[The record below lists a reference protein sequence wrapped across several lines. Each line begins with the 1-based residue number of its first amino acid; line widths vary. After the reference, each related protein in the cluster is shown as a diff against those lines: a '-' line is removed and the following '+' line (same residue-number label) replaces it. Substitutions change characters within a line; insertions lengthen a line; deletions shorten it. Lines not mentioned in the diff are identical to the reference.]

1 MTSVLPQSS
10 LPPFDNG
17 GLAIAFISIH
27 PAPQFMED
35 SAYYRK
41 RDTTVFCPK
50 VGMLLRQATMLGTC
64 AHV

>member
-41 RDTTVFCPK
+41 RDTTVFAQ
-50 VGMLLRQATMLGTC
+50 R
-64 AHV
+64 